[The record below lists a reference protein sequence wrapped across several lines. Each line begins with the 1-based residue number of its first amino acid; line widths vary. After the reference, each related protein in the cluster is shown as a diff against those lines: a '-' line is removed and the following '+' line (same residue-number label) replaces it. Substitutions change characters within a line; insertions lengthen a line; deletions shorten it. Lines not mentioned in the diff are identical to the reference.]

1 MSSFSIINNCL
12 EREILLQFCAMI
24 FSLVRRIF
32 SNKKSKFFNFRT
44 YSVFYKCSSVSTFRK
59 QRKRNEKGREKG
71 RNMTRR

>member
-32 SNKKSKFFNFRT
+32 SNKKPTFFNFRA
-44 YSVFYKCSSVSTFRK
+44 YSIFYK
-59 QRKRNEKGREKG
+59 
-71 RNMTRR
+71 

>member
-32 SNKKSKFFNFRT
+32 SNKKPTFFNFQYFLTVLLYRLQ
-44 YSVFYKCSSVSTFRK
+44 YFLQVIF
-59 QRKRNEKGREKG
+59 G
-71 RNMTRR
+71 